1 MSVFQIF
8 TMAGEQKLS
17 FLPFSSALH
26 PAFWSVLVKK
36 KLEELKLDERPL
48 RAKATYANNTKAG
61 LPASLFVE
69 WNTFDESIPL
79 NPSSFQANGISH

>member
-1 MSVFQIF
+1 MN
-8 TMAGEQKLS
+8 GDQKLS

-48 RAKATYANNTKAG
+48 RGKATYANNTKAG